1 MDGNLPTIRSLDI
14 TDPTTQDYAK
24 LKESQAYHIFDFVYA
39 IFFNPIFVIICY
51 FRNSMEESDFGR
63 GGKRENGEKSMYKW
77 NGIKNN
83 TKNEQQ
89 KCNERH
95 FVAFHSIALPFFLF
109 GFRSVVYHLNVAI
122 YLLYKFVIWCGTFDA
137 MAAEMEE
144 QQLEQETDNERKQ
157 NAEREK
163 EICE

>member
-1 MDGNLPTIRSLDI
+1 
-14 TDPTTQDYAK
+14 
-24 LKESQAYHIFDFVYA
+24 
-39 IFFNPIFVIICY
+39 
-51 FRNSMEESDFGR
+51 
-63 GGKRENGEKSMYKW
+63 MYKW

-83 TKNEQQ
+83 TKNKQQ
-89 KCNERH
+89 KGNERH
-95 FVAFHSIALPFFLF
+95 FVAFHSIPLPFFLF

-157 NAEREK
+157 KAEQRK
-163 EICE
+163 RFANKCQYIIFHIFFLSFLLFFLTFANST